1 MVKTIYEEKIEEFN
15 KKHPKLILTNDK
27 FLKVF
32 FYRNIDLLKELI
44 ISILDLKLDINKT
57 KLKMLNTMLPPSSL
71 KEYLKT
77 VDFIVL
83 LNDNVIVNL
92 EFNNMSFTK
101 VKSRNYIYFC
111 KLITTLLKSGNK
123 NNSLMN
129 YKIYQIN
136 INANNGGK
144 CYREVKSLYVDN
156 YQEYVGNVK
165 IVEINLESLKKL
177 LYTEE
182 RKTNK
187 KEYLLACFKADN
199 IINLNNILEK
209 CVTESK
215 REKIVKEVMI
225 IMEDFQMI
233 FTEEEAKAMDAMMM
247 EGYLEELEEKKQKG
261 LQEGHKQ
268 GLQEGHKQGLREGH
282 RQGLQEGHRQGL
294 QEGNKQKALEIAKNL
309 LKEKISIDIIK
320 RVTGLS
326 DKTIKSLML

>member
-268 GLQEGHKQGLREGH
+268 GLR
-282 RQGLQEGHRQGL
+282 EGHRQGL